1 MNLKLILAIVAIAA
15 LPASSLA
22 QPKKAEP
29 KAPPA
34 VTKADAQKV
43 IKIVSADKAKTAT
56 YCEISNLGEQIEA
69 ADQKKD
75 NKKVDELAQKAD
87 ALGAKV
93 GPEYVALINGLQEMD
108 PDSKEAQEIGT
119 MLEALDKLCT
129 K

>member
-15 LPASSLA
+15 LPASSQA
-22 QPKKAEP
+22 QPKKAAP

-43 IKIVSADKAKTAT
+43 ITLVSADKAKTAT
-56 YCEISNLGEQIEA
+56 YCEISKLGEQIEA

-75 NKKVDELAQKAD
+75 IKKVDELAQKAD